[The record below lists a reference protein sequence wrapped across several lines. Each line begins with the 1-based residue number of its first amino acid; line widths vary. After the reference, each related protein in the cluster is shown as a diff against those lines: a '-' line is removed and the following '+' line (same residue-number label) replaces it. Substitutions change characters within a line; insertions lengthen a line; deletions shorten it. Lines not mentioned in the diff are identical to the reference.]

1 MADKRRS
8 QVWPWPM
15 LLTNTATSDE
25 RLSLTCKTLVSWPNK
40 GVVRASAAELDEEEG
55 RRG

>member
-1 MADKRRS
+1 MADKRKS
-8 QVWPWPM
+8 PQWWPM

-25 RLSLTCKTLVSWPNK
+25 RLSLTCKTLVSRPGE
-40 GVVRASAAELDEEEG
+40 GVVGASAAELDDEEG